1 MSIRRYIRGTTI
13 RLKNIIRDSNGVLI
27 DPSGSIKVELLDG
40 ENSSALASTE
50 MIRVSTGVYYYD
62 WQSRVD
68 SVLGFYKQRCTAVDS
83 LKTSIEEDAQA
94 FELYA

>member
-13 RLKNIIRDSNGVLI
+13 RLKNIIRDDNGALI
-27 DPSGSIKVELLDG
+27 DPSGSIKVELYDG
-40 ENSSALASTE
+40 NNVLALAATD
-50 MIRVSTGVYYYD
+50 MIRVSTGIYYYD
-62 WQSRVD
+62 WQSLVGSD
-68 SVLGFYKQRCTAVDS
+68 LGFYKQRCTAVDS